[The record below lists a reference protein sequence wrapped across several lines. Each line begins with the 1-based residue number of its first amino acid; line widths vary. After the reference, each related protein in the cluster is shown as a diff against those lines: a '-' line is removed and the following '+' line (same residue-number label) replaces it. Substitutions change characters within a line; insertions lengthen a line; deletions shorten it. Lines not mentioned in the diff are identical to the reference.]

1 MVIWNAMSNES
12 DSILPRLTTCKVLQL
27 QLSAQLTWQ
36 SCPRKEQSRASP
48 ASMLK
53 MCRRY
58 VEDSR
63 YLGYAAAISWAVGL
77 LGCWIPLSARLH
89 GRWVWH
95 PRIVCCLNWD
105 AASNLLAKIW
115 SNAKNYYLFLEQFPE
130 KVFPTEGLNR
140 LPWVSLG
147 HGCSDFWAWN
157 LSIISVKRDNIPG
170 VTVPKRSEMN
180 SKVPWVGHIKHCKG
194 DYFAS
199 SGTKWAATV
208 PCLIWAWLARDPECA
223 AISVSVFPWS
233 LKEMIVLKM
242 YPNIIG
248 KQPSVWHDV
257 LWLWIYLDIW
267 LQQLAVALCIRGQ
280 CAPKFAHSS
289 PENEQHPTSSRGC
302 AKIKRRQITS
312 RPQGARFHIQC
323 ITMLPG
329 TQWHR
334 NQEKITALAW
344 TTTMSLQTSWSS
356 ISNSLCT
363 WSIESP
369 TSQKS
374 RAKQSKT
381 CQILVHLVHATKMD
395 GQNGY
400 LGFPNEL
407 AKRTAQGPRPCP
419 NCLPSQITQRRPWK
433 LRAVQFQPV

>member
-1 MVIWNAMSNES
+1 MENFGGAYHANALYQGAEIEENRKHQSHCSQQHLGSHRGPTRWALHHLHVGLSHCRIKLRRWYTLSQAPQISPANEHHELCRPWPWENNGKHVIWNAMSNDS

-180 SKVPWVGHIKHCKG
+180 SKVPWVGHIKHCKRR
-194 DYFAS
+194 
-199 SGTKWAATV
+199 
-208 PCLIWAWLARDPECA
+208 L
-223 AISVSVFPWS
+223 
-233 LKEMIVLKM
+233 
-242 YPNIIG
+242 
-248 KQPSVWHDV
+248 
-257 LWLWIYLDIW
+257 
-267 LQQLAVALCIRGQ
+267 LC
-280 CAPKFAHSS
+280 F
-289 PENEQHPTSSRGC
+289 
-302 AKIKRRQITS
+302 
-312 RPQGARFHIQC
+312 F
-323 ITMLPG
+323 
-329 TQWHR
+329 R
-334 NQEKITALAW
+334 NQ
-344 TTTMSLQTSWSS
+344 MSSYSTLFDLSVVS
-356 ISNSLCT
+356 
-363 WSIESP
+363 
-369 TSQKS
+369 
-374 RAKQSKT
+374 
-381 CQILVHLVHATKMD
+381 
-395 GQNGY
+395 
-400 LGFPNEL
+400 
-407 AKRTAQGPRPCP
+407 
-419 NCLPSQITQRRPWK
+419 
-433 LRAVQFQPV
+433 